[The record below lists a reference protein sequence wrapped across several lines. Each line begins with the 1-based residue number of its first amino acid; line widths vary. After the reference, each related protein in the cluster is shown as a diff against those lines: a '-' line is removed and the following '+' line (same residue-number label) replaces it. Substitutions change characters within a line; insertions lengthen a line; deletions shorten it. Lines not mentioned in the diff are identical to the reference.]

1 MKLTNGVEQAIC
13 ILVLLA
19 TQEKQIPVAT
29 DVISKK
35 LEVSPSYLKKIMRKL
50 VVKDIIKSVPGSKGG
65 VTLAKDP
72 GEITMLDIVVAMEGE
87 MKMFPDKGLIEKVFN
102 DSENAGRGQEIFR
115 NVFHGADQQLVE
127 YFSSITGEDLLK
139 QGFGDMEPP
148 HLDWNELTDDEKKS
162 GESK

>member
-1 MKLTNGVEQAIC
+1 MRLTNGVEQALC

-29 DVISKK
+29 DVVSKK

-50 VVKDIIKSVPGSKGG
+50 VVRGIIRSVPGSKGG
-65 VTLAKDP
+65 VTLAKSPAD
-72 GEITMLDIVVAMEGE
+72 ITMLDIVEAMEGE
-87 MKMFPDKGLIEKVFN
+87 MKMFPDNGLIEKVFN
-102 DSENAGRGQEIFR
+102 DSENANRGQEIIR
-115 NVFHGADQQLVE
+115 NVFHGADQQLIE

-139 QGFGDMEPP
+139 QGFGEMEKPQ
-148 HLDWNELTDDEKKS
+148 LDWNELTDEEKS